1 MASQICDFQI
11 TKMGTTNNNKNTYFE
26 FILNT
31 VDIDRP
37 LEQFL
42 TSSHPQAT

>member
-11 TKMGTTNNNKNTYFE
+11 TKMGTTKNKNTYFE

-31 VDIDRP
+31 VDIDWA